1 MAIAE
6 DPLRTRVRPMDTE
19 MSFFAMPPA
28 QTWLAI
34 PMVKATESIC
44 PLQAK
49 NVLCRAAPGQAYF
62 ALTFVQ
68 KNGMNPIS
76 LLST

>member
-1 MAIAE
+1 
-6 DPLRTRVRPMDTE
+6 MDMG
-19 MSFFAMPPA
+19 MSLFAMPLA

-34 PMVKATESIC
+34 AMFKAMDGIC

-49 NVLCRAAPGQAYF
+49 KVLCSVAPGQAYF
-62 ALTFVQ
+62 ALTFVR